1 MKEYALNELQEWI
14 EDGNIRNTWE
24 HEDYDDVT
32 VYQSKSLDIICV
44 QRDADDN
51 VVDAWM
57 E

>member
-1 MKEYALNELQEWI
+1 MKEYALNKLQEWM

-32 VYQSKSLDIICV
+32 VYQNKSLDIICV
-44 QRDADDN
+44 ERDVDGN
-51 VVDAWM
+51 VLDAWT